1 MYIFTHCISWTLP
14 MVVNCIVLHLRY
26 QLNVTNGRQLYCIE
40 PTVSDKLYQWS
51 STELYWTYC
60 ISSMLPMVFSCIV
73 LNLMYQLNVNNGRQL
88 YYFEPTLSV
97 TCYQLSSTVLFWT
110 YCISSMLPV
119 VVNCIILNLLYQL
132 NVTSGRQLYCI
143 EPTVSVQLYQWSST
157 VLYWTYCIS

>member
-1 MYIFTHCISWTLP
+1 

-73 LNLMYQLNVNNGRQL
+73 LNLMYQLNVTN
-88 YYFEPTLSV
+88 
-97 TCYQLSSTVLFWT
+97 
-110 YCISSMLPV
+110 
-119 VVNCIILNLLYQL
+119 
-132 NVTSGRQLYCI
+132 GRQLYCI
-143 EPTVSVQLYQWSST
+143 EPNVSDKLYQWSST
-157 VLYWTYCIS
+157 ELYWNYSIS